1 MTGQAKANLQA
12 ALDHKQATLGAN
24 LLSGVPAIAEYV
36 YGEATPTNIRRTD
49 S

>member
-12 ALDHKQATLGAN
+12 PLDYKRSTLGAN

-36 YGEATPTNIRRTD
+36 YGEATPTNVRRINT
-49 S
+49 